1 MLYIEDL
8 TIGYSVEEACDYA
21 YKELMIYYNY
31 NTLIGNEHEI
41 TEAELE
47 ANDRLRCILEFRN
60 YIYRRRYKQHIV

>member
-8 TIGYSVEEACDYA
+8 TMGYSVEEACDYA

-47 ANDRLRCILEFRN
+47 TKTIHYLIE
-60 YIYRRRYKQHIV
+60 VTV